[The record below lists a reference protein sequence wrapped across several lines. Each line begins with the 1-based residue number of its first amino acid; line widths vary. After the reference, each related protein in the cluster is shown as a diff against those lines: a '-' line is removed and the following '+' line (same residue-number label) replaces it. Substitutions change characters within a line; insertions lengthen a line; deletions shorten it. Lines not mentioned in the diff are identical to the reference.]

1 MEVYSLPCLKK
12 KKISVIIEKQPFLMR
27 SSALFAEII
36 PRARTQQ
43 GLVFRK
49 QKAQTKDC
57 QS

>member
-1 MEVYSLPCLKK
+1 
-12 KKISVIIEKQPFLMR
+12 MR